1 MQIVNK
7 ELGFTYDVPDDYK
20 EIPKEKYK
28 EYNIEEGTLGVFVK
42 MIDGVPFTISLNR
55 DDDAPDEKTYKEL
68 VAENAANMK
77 RMGMTIVEQIEQTGG
92 RAKIDVLYSEFK
104 GLRFVTYFTTV
115 CGIMIACSVEIKKK
129 GDKSDVIVSDLFNSI
144 KEI

>member
-7 ELGFTYDVPDDYK
+7 ELGFTYDVPDDFK

-42 MIDGVPFTISLNR
+42 LIDGVPFTISLNR

-68 VAENAANMK
+68 VDENAFNMK
-77 RMGMTIVEQIEQTGG
+77 RMGMTIIGRVERAGK

-104 GLRFVTYFTTV
+104 GLRFVTYFTTI
-115 CGIMIACSVEIKKK
+115 CGIMVACSTEIKEKDDEF
-129 GDKSDVIVSDLFNSI
+129 DKTVAALFESI